1 MKCSKTFLLY
11 LVFAITSFVF
21 FAPYSVSAK
30 SVPSFVEVGK
40 AYHFRVGVEIGYY
53 GRVVEICKNGWI
65 KLEQIARP
73 LGGKVYRE
81 PVVWINTN
89 NTFMI
94 APPDKNDARWLR

>member
-1 MKCSKTFLLY
+1 MKSTKMILLY
-11 LVFAITSFVF
+11 LVFAITYFMF
-21 FAPYSVSAK
+21 FDSYSASAK

-40 AYHFRVGVEIGYY
+40 AYHFRIGVENGYY
-53 GRVVEICKNGWI
+53 GRVIEIYKNGWI

-81 PVVWINTN
+81 PIIWINTN

-94 APPDKNDARWLR
+94 APPDKNDPRWLR